1 MRRLLSLVVSLS
13 IALSAVAGV
22 GAATKAPARDRAR
35 PGLPELAPAPDDAL
49 SRALVTGA
57 VDDAEYALE
66 RALTLFERSPVA
78 RRFGDVAAPSPR
90 NATALLRDLALRKDQ
105 LTADD
110 RAVAN
115 ALLARPTDGRPN
127 DPIDIKYGNAE
138 STRTCTTN
146 LCVHYVTTG
155 QHAVSS
161 IDSNGNDRPD
171 YVDTVV
177 DELQGR
183 VWNRVIGQLGYREP
197 KRDLRSTNNG
207 GNGKIDF
214 YLGDLGAENPPLYGY
229 CASDDPHLRFKSDYR
244 FFDMSAY
251 CVFDNDY
258 RIGQFPNQT
267 PIKNLRVTAAHE
279 AFHAVQYAYD
289 FFEDLWLLENTAV
302 WMEDEVYGG
311 INDNLQYLADSSL
324 KHPEVSL
331 DFGARLFEYGN
342 FIFWKFVTEKF
353 GTRLVKQVWNKADGS
368 RGAANLYSLRA
379 LRAVVEKRAAFGRT
393 FVNFGIAN
401 FTPESHYE
409 KGVLY
414 ESSAGGAPVR
424 RRFTLGRSHPNT
436 ALQRQRLDH
445 LATAHFLIKPGGGV
459 KRGAKLKVEVDG
471 PRSKTKPKAMLIAF
485 DGSRTVASKVVE
497 LDREGIGT
505 ARVPFFGTTRTLLML
520 SNASTRISRCFR
532 FPISPFSCGGS
543 PVDQNKTFEFKAK
556 LIQ

>member
-1 MRRLLSLVVSLS
+1 MLRR
-13 IALSAVAGV
+13 
-22 GAATKAPARDRAR
+22 PDRATR
-35 PGLPELAPAPDDAL
+35 P
-49 SRALVTGA
+49 
-57 VDDAEYALE
+57 
-66 RALTLFERSPVA
+66 
-78 RRFGDVAAPSPR
+78 
-90 NATALLRDLALRKDQ
+90 ALLRDLALRKDQ
-105 LTADD
+105 LSADD

-115 ALLARPTDGRPN
+115 ALLARPTDGKRN
-127 DPIDIKYGNAE
+127 DPIDIKYGDAK

-197 KRDLRSTNNG
+197 KRDRRSSNNG

-229 CASDDPHLRFKSDYR
+229 CASDDPHLRSNSDYR

-258 RIGQFPNQT
+258 RSEQFPNQT

-324 KHPEVSL
+324 KHPEVPL

-353 GTRLVKQVWNKADGS
+353 GTRLVKRVWNKADGS
-368 RGAANLYSLRA
+368 RGAADLYSLRA
-379 LRAVVEKRAAFGRT
+379 LRAVVEKRAPFGRT

-414 ESSAGGAPVR
+414 ESSVGGAPVR
-424 RRFTLGRSHPNT
+424 RRFTLGQSHRNT

-445 LATAHFLIKPGGGV
+445 LTTAHFLLKPGGGV

-485 DGSRTVASKVVE
+485 DGSRTVAEKFVE
-497 LDREGIGT
+497 LDRAGIGT
-505 ARVPFFGTTRTLLML
+505 AKVPFFGTTRTLLML

-532 FPISPFSCGGS
+532 FPNSPFSCAGL
-543 PVDQNKTFEFKAK
+543 PVDQNMAFEFKAK